1 MDTETKDAIEEI
13 RKEVGK
19 KGITIQ
25 IGHLITA
32 AVMIGGSLITFY
44 VKTATQLNVINEKMQ
59 LLTETKA
66 ELKIEISK
74 LNSKI
79 DEVKNKLDE
88 FESDT
93 SVILQQ
99 HSREL
104 FKLRSKTPR

>member
-1 MDTETKDAIEEI
+1 METKEAIEEI
-13 RKEVGK
+13 RKEIGK

-44 VKTATQLNVINEKMQ
+44 VKTITQLNTINEKIQ
-59 LLTETKA
+59 LLTETKT
-66 ELKIEISK
+66 ELRREISK
-74 LNSKI
+74 LNTKI
-79 DEVKNKLDE
+79 DEVKSKLEE

-104 FKLRSKTPR
+104 YRLKSR